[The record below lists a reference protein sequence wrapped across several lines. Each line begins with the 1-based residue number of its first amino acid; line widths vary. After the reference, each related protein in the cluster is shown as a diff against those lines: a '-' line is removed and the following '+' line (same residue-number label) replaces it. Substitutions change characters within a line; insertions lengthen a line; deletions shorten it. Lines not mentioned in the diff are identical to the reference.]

1 MPAVDVFAGLNDDQ
15 RAAVGHVKG
24 PLLVIAGAGSGKTRV
39 ITHRIANLI
48 QAAGT
53 RPDRVLAITF
63 TNKAAGEMKE
73 RIQRLLGIQTPW
85 ICTFHS
91 AGYRMLR
98 MERSRDGTD
107 GDFTICD
114 NEEPEKY
121 VRQIVKDLGRN
132 PKDFEP
138 KKLCHRIS
146 EWKNQLADLATLTPN
161 DDFDTFCLEVAQ
173 EYKRR
178 LDSENKLDFD
188 DLLLKPVRMLE
199 KDPVVKRRWQERF
212 PYILIDEYQDTNT
225 AQYKLIRLL
234 GEHRNVCAT
243 GDPDQAIYG
252 WRGADIKN
260 ILNFQTDFEKPNDPV
275 TMIKLETNYRSTQVI
290 LRAAQGV
297 IENNTERMD
306 KTIRTDNAEGR
317 PINLLSVDDELDES
331 YAIAAAVSRFQEKG
345 RPWGEMA
352 IFYRAN
358 AMSRVLEDAL
368 RRRAIPYQLHGG
380 TRFYDREEVKH
391 VVAYLKL
398 LVNPRDSGALSRI
411 INVPK
416 RGIGD
421 GTYDQLTE
429 FAEEQLVAPTEV
441 LERPELLAQ
450 VAVGRAAGP
459 LADMS
464 RLWRLLRTLP
474 LGDPPACVRGVIE
487 LSNIGSHY
495 SDRPP
500 TEMEDR
506 LGNMREVITAAEQY
520 RESEPSGG
528 LSGFLETVGLNAEA
542 GSREDREAGQ
552 DRVQLMTLH
561 AAKGLEFPV
570 VFIAGLEEGLLP
582 MIRGQSIEESKLEE
596 ERRLMYVGITRAMQE
611 LYLSRARCRML
622 FGQTFHYQPSRFL
635 AEIPSTCFTHKDAT
649 GRHAVPDPTP
659 SPGSRRMTP
668 QASREQAV
676 QAIESAL
683 DSGLIKKGSSL
694 RPSTQIGDDRVLDE
708 DQLNPGQRIIHAT
721 FGRGTVMTL
730 RGPPESRVATIAFDK
745 HGSKELQLAF
755 AMAKIS
761 IPSDGA

>member
-1 MPAVDVFAGLNDDQ
+1 MAAVDVFAGLNEDQ

-98 MERSRDGTD
+98 MDRSRDGTE
-107 GDFTICD
+107 GEFSICD

-121 VRQIVKDLGRN
+121 VRQIVKDLGRS
-132 PKDFEP
+132 PKEFEP

-146 EWKNQLADLATLTPN
+146 EWKNNLADFATLTPN
-161 DDFDTFCLEVAQ
+161 DDFDAVCLQVAQ
-173 EYKRR
+173 EYVRR
-178 LDSENKLDFD
+178 LNAENKLDFD

-199 KDPVVKRRWQERF
+199 KDAVVRRRWQERF
-212 PYILIDEYQDTNT
+212 PYILIDEYQDTNA
-225 AQYKLIRLL
+225 AQYKLIKLL

-260 ILNFQTDFEKPNDPV
+260 ILNFQADFDKPGDPV
-275 TMIKLETNYRSTQVI
+275 TMIKLETNYRSTQLI

-297 IENNTERMD
+297 IVNNTERMD
-306 KTIRTDNAEGR
+306 KTIRTDNAEGKA
-317 PINLLSVDDELDES
+317 ISQLSVDDELDEA
-331 YAIAAAVSRFQEKG
+331 YAIAAALARFHEQG

-352 IFYRAN
+352 VFYRTN

-368 RRRAIPYQLHGG
+368 RRRAVPYQLHGG

-391 VVAYLKL
+391 VIAYLKL

-421 GTYDQLTE
+421 GTYDQLTA

-441 LERPELLAQ
+441 LEKPELLAQ

-459 LADMS
+459 LTDFA

-474 LGDPPACVRGVIE
+474 LGDPPACVRGVLE
-487 LSNIGSHY
+487 LANLGSHY
-495 SDRPP
+495 SDQPP
-500 TEMEDR
+500 SEREDR
-506 LGNMREVITAAEQY
+506 LGNMREVITAAEQF
-520 RESEPSGG
+520 RESDAAAG
-528 LSGFLETVGLNAEA
+528 LVGFLENVGLNTDA
-542 GSREDREAGQ
+542 GSREDKEVGQ
-552 DRVQLMTLH
+552 DRSQLMTLH
-561 AAKGLEFPV
+561 AAKGLEFPI

-582 MIRGQSIEESKLEE
+582 LLRGKEIEDSKLQE
-596 ERRLMYVGITRAMQE
+596 ERRLMYVGITRAMHE
-611 LYLSRARCRML
+611 LYLSRARCRMIY
-622 FGQTFHYQPSRFL
+622 GQTFHFQPSRFL
-635 AEIPSTCFTHKDAT
+635 IEIPSTCFVARDAT
-649 GRHAVPDPTP
+649 GKHAVPDPTP
-659 SPGSRRMTP
+659 PPGSRRPSM
-668 QASREQAV
+668 QQSRDEAKAAV
-676 QAIESAL
+676 AQAL
-683 DSGLIKKGSSL
+683 DSGLIKRGSNL
-694 RPSTQIGDDRVLDE
+694 RPTTQVGDDATLASDALV
-708 DQLNPGQRIIHAT
+708 PGQRIIHQT
-721 FGRGTVMTL
+721 FGRGTVVVL
-730 RGPPESRVATIAFDK
+730 RGPFEARVAIIEFDK
-745 HGSKELQLAF
+745 HGAKELQLNF
-755 AMAKIS
+755 ALPKIS
-761 IPSDGA
+761 LA